1 YSCYSINITKGIIY
15 SMSLEVETLGS
26 WLDEPMKMPFC
37 IRRKRKMKLSEVIA
51 LAKAGYSKKDI
62 EVIKRE
68 EEKEV
73 EKPIPPAEEPD
84 VVVEDVPDPE
94 DELIE
99 VEEDEEEIIDYKKLF
114 EESQAKLKEVQKE
127 NAKQPLPK
135 VDNDIEIV
143 NNFCRDFL

>member
-1 YSCYSINITKGIIY
+1 
-15 SMSLEVETLGS
+15 
-26 WLDEPMKMPFC
+26 
-37 IRRKRKMKLSEVIA
+37 MKLSEVIA